1 MDLLNIFH
9 AFEHSALLTS
19 TAAVAIAEI
28 GDKTQLLS
36 LVLAARFANKK
47 AIVLGILVA
56 TLLNHAASAW
66 LGVWL
71 GDSLQQWLADGTA
84 NWILAAGFLAMA
96 LWVLIPDKDDDSI
109 NTHQNWGAFLA
120 TTLLFF
126 LAEIGDKTQIATVL
140 LAAEFNSVLWV
151 TLGTTLGMLIANVP
165 VVIYGSKL
173 MQRLPLNAARYA
185 TSLLF
190 LVLAG
195 WVLLSS

>member
-84 NWILAAGFLAMA
+84 NCILASGFLAMA

-120 TTLLFF
+120 TALLFF